1 MWLSDWVSRAR
12 VYKENERGIVVKV
25 APPDGSSQIDGI
37 KASFVSEVTPLL
49 WIVRG
54 WCVMLVVSRAR
65 F

>member
-1 MWLSDWVSRAR
+1 MSRAR

-54 WCVMLVVSRAR
+54 
-65 F
+65 